1 MAEKPSMSAG
11 GKAMLAAQL
20 VNEQARSML
29 IEVGGPLGWNDT
41 RESWRARLARSVGI
55 NPRRVRSILS
65 REKIRLGADEY
76 LLIVQ
81 AHRKANNALE
91 EISDLESQANLS
103 LHRLGGRSPSS
114 SQGEG

>member
-11 GKAMLAAQL
+11 GKAMSAAQL

-91 EISDLESQANLS
+91 EISDLASDANLQA
-103 LHRLGGRSPSS
+103 HRYGARPPSPP
-114 SQGEG
+114 QGEG